1 MKYKEQILPIL
12 EEIFMPVCSAISEF
26 LSVPY
31 DAKDLEVIIGTKN
44 NVSHSIRLST
54 TILE

>member
-1 MKYKEQILPIL
+1 
-12 EEIFMPVCSAISEF
+12 MPVCSAISEF